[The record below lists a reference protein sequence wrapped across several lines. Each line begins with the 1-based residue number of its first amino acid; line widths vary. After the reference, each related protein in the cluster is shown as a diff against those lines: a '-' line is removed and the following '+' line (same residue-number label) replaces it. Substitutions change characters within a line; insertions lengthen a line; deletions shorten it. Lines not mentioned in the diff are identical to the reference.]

1 MGQANIVK
9 TIGVIDTRIP
19 PRGTAFANL
28 RTLFLRKTLS
38 LSLILIL
45 RTMIVAKYIYDSY
58 VKHINAPPSIYQ
70 SFSTYLPTNLLQA
83 LIRKQNRRR

>member
-38 LSLILIL
+38 LSLIL

-83 LIRKQNRRR
+83 LIRKQNLRR